1 MTEQRETLAPRRD
14 RPRELRD
21 IGIDRKDWIPKTVLG
36 QQVIKGEF
44 TGLGEILQKG
54 IVLLESEVVDHLV
67 PDLKEDIIYIG
78 GSPGKGGGTR
88 RTATKRTA
96 RVHKSG
102 RRYKLT
108 AMIVVGN
115 ENGILGLGMAS
126 SKEHHAA
133 LAKALIK
140 SKLNVVRVRRGC
152 GSWECGC
159 KAEHSLP
166 FETEGKSGSVRVRLI
181 PAPKGVGIVA
191 DKSSKKLLQLAGI
204 RDVWMKAFGN
214 TGARTNL
221 AFAVFEAIKNLNRRK
236 GDF

>member
-1 MTEQRETLAPRRD
+1 MDAADVRPEIRKD
-14 RPRELRD
+14 RPKELRQLD
-21 IGIDRKDWIPKTVLG
+21 EDRKEWIPRTILG
-36 QQVIKGEF
+36 RDVVKGTF
-44 TGLGEILQKG
+44 ASLDAILQKG
-54 IVLLESEVVDHLV
+54 TVILEPEIVDHLV

-108 AMIVVGN
+108 AMIIVGN
-115 ENGILGLGMAS
+115 GNGILGLGMAS
-126 SKEHHAA
+126 SKDHHAA
-133 LAKALIK
+133 LAKAVIK

-159 KAEHSLP
+159 KTEHSVP
-166 FETEGKSGSVRVRLI
+166 FESEGKAGSVRVRLL

-204 RDVWMKAFGN
+204 KDVWLKVFGN

-221 AFAVFEAIKNLNRRK
+221 VMATFDAIKNLNRRK
-236 GDF
+236 GG